1 MATNK
6 IENIYPI
13 QSKYVDLRTDYGF
26 KLVFGDSELL
36 IHFLNSL
43 FEKDG
48 KIIKSVKYLNKEI
61 VKTHKQGRTIFYDIL
76 CKIDGEEDI
85 IIEMQHHSQETFG
98 ERALYYM
105 SSSIVAQGTNK
116 TNWNYDIHPIYG
128 IFIMDFHLSGQ
139 NVPKEAVYEVNL
151 TYTSTKEL
159 FSNKFRMFFIDLL
172 YFNKTED
179 ELETNLECWI
189 YNIKNMGNIS
199 TTPKMAKK
207 KPFAKLYSRAEIAKM
222 TVSEY
227 REYQET
233 LNEYRTFYCIKET
246 QRHLKQKEREEVF
259 AEGIAKGKAEGKAE
273 GITEGIAK
281 GKAEGITEGIAMGK
295 AEGKAE
301 GITEGIAMGKA
312 EGKAEG
318 ITEGIA
324 KGKIEAQLANIKSIM
339 QNFSMDFET
348 VVKILN
354 IPEEQIQILKEQIN
368 NSNLN
373 NDEE

>member
-1 MATNK
+1 MTKNK
-6 IENIYPI
+6 
-13 QSKYVDLRTDYGF
+13 
-26 KLVFGDSELL
+26 
-36 IHFLNSL
+36 SL
-43 FEKDG
+43 F
-48 KIIKSVKYLNKEI
+48 
-61 VKTHKQGRTIFYDIL
+61 KT
-76 CKIDGEEDI
+76 
-85 IIEMQHHSQETFG
+85 
-98 ERALYYM
+98 
-105 SSSIVAQGTNK
+105 
-116 TNWNYDIHPIYG
+116 
-128 IFIMDFHLSGQ
+128 
-139 NVPKEAVYEVNL
+139 
-151 TYTSTKEL
+151 
-159 FSNKFRMFFIDLL
+159 
-172 YFNKTED
+172 
-179 ELETNLECWI
+179 
-189 YNIKNMGNIS
+189 
-199 TTPKMAKK
+199 
-207 KPFAKLYSRAEIAKM
+207 RAEIAKM

-227 REYQET
+227 REYQEK

-281 GKAEGITEGIAMGK
+281 
-295 AEGKAE
+295 GKAE